1 MVWAS
6 GPPLHSPI
14 TRSSGSRNSLIA
26 HISGTV
32 SVRSPTRA
40 IIDVGGVGYSA
51 AISLST
57 YERLPPVG
65 ERGRLLTHTY
75 VREDRL
81 ELFGFAE
88 EDELVMFQLLI
99 SVSGIG
105 PNSAIAILSGT
116 SVGELRDAIV
126 HERPE
131 DLTRVR
137 GIGPKSAQRIVID
150 LRDKVQTVTAR
161 GAAAPAAGDGPG
173 PAAEEAVLALVS
185 LGIAAGPARKAV
197 EGAIKRNGS
206 EQSIQ
211 ALIKQALQER

>member
-1 MVWAS
+1 
-6 GPPLHSPI
+6 
-14 TRSSGSRNSLIA
+14 LIA
-26 HISGTV
+26 HISGIV
-32 SVRSPTRA
+32 SERSPTRA
-40 IIDVGGVGYSA
+40 VIDVDGVGYAA

-57 YERLPPVG
+57 YEYLPPVG
-65 ERGRLLTHTY
+65 ERARLLTHTY

-88 EDELVMFQLLI
+88 EQELLMFRLLI
-99 SVSGIG
+99 GVSGIG

-116 SVGELRDAIV
+116 SADELREAIV
-126 HERPE
+126 RERPE

-150 LRDKVQTVTAR
+150 LRDKVQAVATAGTPAPQ
-161 GAAAPAAGDGPG
+161 GADDGTG
-173 PAAEEAVLALVS
+173 PVAEEAVLALVS

-197 EGAIKRNGS
+197 EGAIKRNGTD
-206 EQSIQ
+206 QSVQ